1 MSKKNRFFYH
11 DCVFFSTF
19 AVMKQNWRPGNMIYP
34 LPALL
39 VSCGSSP
46 EDYNMLTAAWTG
58 TLCSDPVMCYVSI
71 RPERHSHHL
80 IERDMAFTL
89 NLTNRALARATD
101 WCGVRSGRDCD
112 KWAEMGLTPV
122 QGVTVCSPYIK
133 EAPVSL
139 ECQVQDIL
147 RLGSHDMFIA
157 QVLNVIVDDEYLDP
171 ETGRLDLKRA
181 DLITYC
187 HGQYYTLGEA
197 LGHFGWTVRKRGPKQ

>member
-1 MSKKNRFFYH
+1 
-11 DCVFFSTF
+11 
-19 AVMKQNWRPGNMIYP
+19 MIYP

-39 VSCGSSP
+39 VSCGSSA

-101 WCGVRSGRDCD
+101 WCGVRSGRDCN

-122 QGVTVCSPYIK
+122 PGVTVCSPYIK

-147 RLGSHDMFIA
+147 RLGSHDMFVA
-157 QVLNVIVDDEYLDP
+157 QVLNVIVDEEFIDP
-171 ETGRLDLKRA
+171 ETNRLDLKKA

-187 HGQYYTLGEA
+187 HGHYYSLGEE
-197 LGHFGWTVRKRGPKQ
+197 LGHFGWTVKKKSNA